1 MLSPHGVALQ
11 MLRKE
16 APEWYAPLGDDFGP
30 EQMRGEIAVAQRYKE
45 LSKTH
50 IEFITTQKLFFVGT
64 ATAESRVNV
73 SPKGMDS
80 FRVLG
85 PAHVAWLNVTGSGN
99 ESSAHV
105 QHDPRM
111 TIMFCAFEGQP
122 LILRLYGRAKVLH
135 KGDSEWQEFLG
146 LFPPLPGARQIFD
159 VTLDLVQTSCGL
171 AVPYLSYLGDRELL
185 SAWAEKKDEEGLRR
199 YREEKNQLSL
209 DGIPTHIV
217 VKEGH

>member
-1 MLSPHGVALQ
+1 M
-11 MLRKE
+11 
-16 APEWYAPLGDDFGP
+16 
-30 EQMRGEIAVAQRYKE
+30 AQRYKE
-45 LSKTH
+45 LSQAH
-50 IEFITTQKLFFVGT
+50 IECMTTQKLFFVGT

-80 FRVLG
+80 LRVLG
-85 PAHVAWLNVTGSGN
+85 PARVVWLNVTGSGN

-135 KGDSEWQEFLG
+135 KGDSEWQDLLG
-146 LFPPLPGARQIFD
+146 LFPPIPGARQIFD
-159 VTLDLVQTSCGL
+159 VTLDLVQTSCGM

-185 SAWAEKKDEEGLRR
+185 SAWAEKKGEEGLRR

-217 VKEGH
+217 AKEGH